1 MFHIPDPTISTKHQP
16 NLRMARFNGT
26 ETLVK
31 RFAAHEVGDIRERLE
46 ASGIDPKLLDD
57 FEKRSKALMVRAIH
71 QSPDQLREDV
81 DVIAK
86 RMSRS
91 TLSGSRRADIEDL
104 VSRQLMSGVSRV
116 HDKAM
121 PAQPKDPFQAAPARE
136 NNVTPEYA

>member
-1 MFHIPDPTISTKHQP
+1 MFHIPDPTLSSKHQP
-16 NLRMARFNGT
+16 HLRMARYNGT

-31 RFAAHEVGDIRERLE
+31 RFANHEVGDIREHLE

-57 FEKRSKALMVRAIH
+57 FGKRAKTLMARAVDH
-71 QSPDQLREDV
+71 SPDELREEV

-91 TLSGSRRADIEDL
+91 TLSGSRRADIEDR
-104 VSRQLMSGVSRV
+104 VSRQLMSGLSRV

-121 PAQPKDPFQAAPARE
+121 PAEPKDPFQAAPARE
-136 NNVTPEYA
+136 NNVTPEFA